1 MSDTTEKKKPQP
13 PKQPEP
19 SFWGKVDILMKPIG
33 GLATAAVV
41 AYIGYLS
48 SNILQDRQ
56 QTNAKVQLYAQIMSS
71 REEAETGLRREMFNS
86 IIQTFLREQPGTP
99 ARPPRLE
106 LEQRLLALQLLTY
119 NFHDALDLGPLFKYL
134 EQQAIR
140 VYANDTNAETQESET
155 DAEARERK
163 SNGLKTT
170 LGKLKRT
177 ARDVITKQIAVLESD
192 GATKSE
198 DFILSYSKRGV
209 PNINQV
215 FPEAREEPKQSAF
228 WFFDADQ
235 ADDAEQEYTKLPP
248 KHFRVEMIA
257 WDFDNEEV
265 KVRLKVLD
273 PETKELEIDET
284 FWVGSFD
291 FPLID
296 NTRLSGGGRCAVVLE
311 KFYPYEPPEKIKE
324 NEIEEELYGEVTLG
338 LIYFPGSRASLKSR
352 PYYDEVIRQTIGH
365 TYAQP

>member
-1 MSDTTEKKKPQP
+1 MSEPVEEQKPQP
-13 PKQPEP
+13 PRQPEP
-19 SFWGKVDILMKPIG
+19 GFWGKIDILMRPVG

-56 QTNAKVQLYAQIMSS
+56 QTNAKVQLYAEIMSS
-71 REEAETGLRREMFNS
+71 REQAETGLRREMFNS
-86 IIQTFLREQPGTP
+86 IIQMFLREQPGKP
-99 ARPPRLE
+99 ARPPELE

-134 EQQAIR
+134 EHQANE
-140 VYANDTNAETQESET
+140 VHGTET
-155 DAEARERK
+155 DALE
-163 SNGLKTT
+163 TT
-170 LGKLKRT
+170 LGQLKRT
-177 ARDVITKQIAVLESD
+177 ARDVISKQIAVLESD

-198 DFILSYSKRGV
+198 DFIFGNSQRGV

-215 FPEAREEPKQSAF
+215 IPEASEEPKKDNF
-228 WFFDADQ
+228 WLFTANEDDQ
-235 ADDAEQEYTKLPP
+235 ADSAAQDYTKLPP
-248 KHFRVEMIA
+248 KHFRIEMVA
-257 WDFDNEEV
+257 WDLANEEV
-265 KVRLKVLD
+265 RVRLKVQN

-311 KFYPYEPPEKIKE
+311 KFFPYVPSEKIEE
-324 NEIEEELYGEVTLG
+324 NGFEEELYGEATLN

-352 PYYDEVIRQTIGH
+352 PYYDEVIRQTIGQNDAH
-365 TYAQP
+365 Q